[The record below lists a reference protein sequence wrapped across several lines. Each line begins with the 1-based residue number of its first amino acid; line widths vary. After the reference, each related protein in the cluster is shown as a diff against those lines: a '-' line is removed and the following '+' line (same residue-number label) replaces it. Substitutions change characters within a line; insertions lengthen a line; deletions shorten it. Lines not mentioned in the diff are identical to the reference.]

1 MRRTIG
7 WSGEARSG
15 TCERGRVHTGRTAL
29 RRPNVWLAA
38 MYGWRPCTALA
49 AMYGFGGL
57 GTALGHVRMAALY
70 GSRPCTEAMYGF
82 GGLGHQ
88 NGGGGGGGGESS
100 RCEQGPP
107 TRGAS

>member
-7 WSGEARSG
+7 WSGEARSR
-15 TCERGRVHTGRTAL
+15 TCERGR
-29 RRPNVWLAA
+29 PNVRLAA

>member
-1 MRRTIG
+1 
-7 WSGEARSG
+7 
-15 TCERGRVHTGRTAL
+15 
-29 RRPNVWLAA
+29 
-38 MYGWRPCTALA
+38 MYGSRPCTDGAHVRLWRPCTALA
-49 AMYGFGGL
+49 GSVRL
-57 GTALGHVRMAALY
+57 SLGHVRMAALY